1 MRGALKHKSLLLHYN
16 IAIAGVR
23 ESKMLKKYSFSDI
36 TVFMKNRSGEYVNL
50 SDYEIGE
57 PENQILR
64 LNASSKYVIILNSF
78 MFNSNQIKGEQNYAC
93 EIEFNELIKL
103 AGITDHAFISR
114 FKITNVDYSEDIFAM
129 LCAKRI
135 LDYRYGEI
143 RKVQENCYSFARLGF
158 KTISGKKKKV
168 HNVLFE
174 KHFYTA

>member
-1 MRGALKHKSLLLHYN
+1 
-16 IAIAGVR
+16 
-23 ESKMLKKYSFSDI
+23 MLKKYSFADI
-36 TVFMKNRSGEYVNL
+36 TVFMKQRSGDYVNL
-50 SDYEIGE
+50 SDFEIEE
-57 PENQILR
+57 PENQILT

-93 EIEFNELIKL
+93 EIDLNELIKL

-114 FKITNVDYSEDIFAM
+114 FKLKHKDYSEDIFAM

-143 RKVQENCYSFARLGF
+143 RKVQESTYSFARLGF
-158 KTISGKKKKV
+158 ETINGKKKKV

-174 KHFYTA
+174 KHFFTA

>member
-1 MRGALKHKSLLLHYN
+1 
-16 IAIAGVR
+16 
-23 ESKMLKKYSFSDI
+23 MLKKYSFADI
-36 TVFMKNRSGEYVNL
+36 TVFMKQRSGDYVNL
-50 SDYEIGE
+50 SDFEIEE
-57 PENQILR
+57 PENQILT

-93 EIEFNELIKL
+93 EIDLNELIKL

-114 FKITNVDYSEDIFAM
+114 FKLKQKDYSEDIFAM

-143 RKVQENCYSFARLGF
+143 RKVQENTYSFARLGF
-158 KTISGKKKKV
+158 ETINGKKKKV

-174 KHFYTA
+174 KHFFTA

>member
-1 MRGALKHKSLLLHYN
+1 
-16 IAIAGVR
+16 
-23 ESKMLKKYSFSDI
+23 MLKKYSFADI
-36 TVFMKNRSGEYVNL
+36 TVFMKQRSGDYVNL
-50 SDYEIGE
+50 SDFEIEE
-57 PENQILR
+57 PENQILK

-93 EIEFNELIKL
+93 EIDLNELIKL

-114 FKITNVDYSEDIFAM
+114 FKLKQKDYSEDIFAM

-143 RKVQENCYSFARLGF
+143 RKVQENAYSFARLGF
-158 KTISGKKKKV
+158 ETINGKKKKV

-174 KHFYTA
+174 KHFFTA